1 MLEQFPFISVSGSP
15 CERGRQYGRQAAL
28 RVRRSAALYG
38 QTLSALGHD
47 AASRSRLIRSF
58 ADSIEDFSPHYL
70 DEMRGIAEGAGID
83 LESVV
88 MINARTEV
96 VALARAERDGRAGL
110 EPADGCTG
118 ALILPER
125 SANGHLIHGQNW
137 DWRTECIDTAV
148 VLRVRR
154 DDGPDFLTFVEA
166 GGLARS
172 GFNGAGVS
180 ITANYLESDRDFKTA
195 GVPLSLI
202 RRKVLEQTHFALAI
216 QAVATTPKS
225 CSNNIMLGMA
235 EGFGIDFEC
244 APDEAFAI
252 YPGDD
257 GLIVHANHWV
267 HEAALGKLRET
278 GTDSLPES
286 RYRDWRVRKLLNRKP
301 MLDRHDLVQSL
312 LDDFGTPYAVCRPAR
327 AGSLGSVAATV
338 AMVVMEPAVGV
349 MDVMP
354 APASNR
360 CFTRYALNAEPQVF
374 EETAPCPADCPH

>member
-1 MLEQFPFISVSGSP
+1 MTAQFPFVSVSGVP
-15 CERGRQYGRQAAL
+15 HERGRQYGQQAAE

-38 QTLSALGHD
+38 QTLADLGHD
-47 AASRSRLIRSF
+47 AASRSRLIRRF
-58 ADSIEDFSPHYL
+58 AASIEDFAAHYL
-70 DEMRGIAEGAGID
+70 DEMHGIAQGAGVD
-83 LESVV
+83 FESVV

-96 VALARAERDGRAGL
+96 VAQARAERNGGAGL

-125 SANGHLIHGQNW
+125 SASGNLVHGQNW
-137 DWRTECIDTAV
+137 DWRAECVDTAV
-148 VLRVRR
+148 VLRVRN

-180 ITANYLESDRDFKTA
+180 ITANYLESDRDFMA
-195 GVPLSLI
+195 PGVPLSLI
-202 RRKVLEQTHFALAI
+202 RRKVLEQSHFALAI
-216 QAVATTPKS
+216 KAVATTPKS

-267 HEAALGKLRET
+267 SGAALCKLRDT

-286 RYRDWRVRKLLNRKP
+286 RYRDWRVRKLLNRKQ
-301 MLDRHDLVQSL
+301 MLERNDLVQAL
-312 LDDFGTPYAVCRPAR
+312 FDDFGTPFSVCRPAR
-327 AGSLGSVAATV
+327 AGSHNSVAATV
-338 AMVVMEPAVGV
+338 AMVVMEPAAGI
-349 MDVMP
+349 MDVTPM
-354 APASNR
+354 PASNR
-360 CFTRYALNAEPQVF
+360 RFTRYALNAEPQAF
-374 EETAPCPADCPH
+374 QESPPCPDDSLR

>member
-1 MLEQFPFISVSGSP
+1 MVAQFPFVSVSGAP
-15 CERGRQYGRQAAL
+15 YERGLQYGRQAAV

-38 QTLSALGHD
+38 QTLVDLGHD
-47 AASRSRLIRSF
+47 AVSRSRLVRGF
-58 ADSIEDFSPHYL
+58 AGGIEDFAPHYL
-70 DEMRGIAEGAGID
+70 DEMRGIADGAGVDFEHI
-83 LESVV
+83 V

-96 VALARAERDGRAGL
+96 VAQARAERNGGIGL

-125 SANGHLIHGQNW
+125 SASGNLLHGQNW
-137 DWRTECIDTAV
+137 DWRAECADTAV
-148 VLRVRR
+148 VLRVRS

-180 ITANYLESDRDFKTA
+180 ITANYLECERDFGSV

-202 RRKVLEQTHFALAI
+202 RRKVLEQAHFALAI
-216 QAVATTPKS
+216 KAVATTPKS

-244 APDEAFAI
+244 APDEAFAV

-267 HEAALGKLRET
+267 SDAALCRLRDT

-286 RYRDWRVRKLLNRKP
+286 RYRDWRVRKLLNRKQ
-301 MLDRHDLVQSL
+301 MLDRNDLAQAL
-312 LDDFGTPYAVCRPAR
+312 FDDFGTPFSVCRPAR
-327 AGSLGSVAATV
+327 AGSHGSVAATV
-338 AMVVMEPAVGV
+338 AMVVMEPAAGI
-349 MDVMP
+349 MDVTPM
-354 APASNR
+354 PASNR
-360 CFTRYALNAEPQVF
+360 RFTRYALNAEPRAF
-374 EETAPCPADCPH
+374 EESPSCPDDSLR